1 MVSMSV
7 IARVVTGYSLRWV
20 GIEECKL
27 GLVCHSDVLLSA
39 DVLLHLEDDKD
50 EPFVLGSFPNFA
62 MLELDPE
69 PDTDVALNDGF

>member
-1 MVSMSV
+1 M
-7 IARVVTGYSLRWV
+7 
-20 GIEECKL
+20 
-27 GLVCHSDVLLSA
+27 
-39 DVLLHLEDDKD
+39 LLHLEDDND